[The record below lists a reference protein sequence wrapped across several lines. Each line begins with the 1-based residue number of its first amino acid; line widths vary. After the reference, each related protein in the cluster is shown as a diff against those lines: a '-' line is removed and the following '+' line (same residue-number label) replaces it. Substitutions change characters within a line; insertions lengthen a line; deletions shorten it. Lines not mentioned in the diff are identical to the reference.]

1 LTDPLAT
8 AVTQGI
14 AARGARFA
22 FGVPGGG
29 PNLDVVGALTAAGVE
44 FVLTHGETAAAIMA
58 GTYGLLTG
66 APTLA
71 LATRGPG
78 ATSAVNGAA
87 QATLDRTPLLLVTD
101 TVHAA
106 DAGRVAHQ
114 RVDQRALFAPT
125 ARSSAWSATAGWA

>member
-1 LTDPLAT
+1 MTDPLAT

-114 RVDQRALFAPT
+114 RVDQRAVFAPT